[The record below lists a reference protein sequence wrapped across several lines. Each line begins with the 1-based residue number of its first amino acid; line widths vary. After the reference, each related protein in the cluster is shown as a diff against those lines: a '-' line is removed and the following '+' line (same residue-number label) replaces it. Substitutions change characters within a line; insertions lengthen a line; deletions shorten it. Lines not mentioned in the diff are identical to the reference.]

1 MGNEYNRKKHT
12 INSNKRDKH
21 KMIEKINE
29 YISYIPAAEVPI
41 SSDVGIIYGRN
52 MTYLFD
58 VGSTGECLDFLYS
71 LEGKMQIIVSHFH
84 GDHTWWLTRH
94 KAGEE
99 GMLPGDTLS
108 LTYEPVK
115 YEKLFIGKG
124 TEKYLPDG
132 EVVREPLVLWD
143 KIRENRSEIP
153 MQEGV
158 EKDRKQNILEKGN
171 VEEKRDDLKLEI
183 LPMPSSHSKGSLAL
197 IVNDEYIFMGD
208 STYCKYIPLKEGE
221 EEHAEYNVQ
230 KLKEQIDLL
239 KSIKADKCLISHEKR
254 FIRPKKVVIRQ
265 LESIYARR
273 RPGENIIILN
283 KNESEG

>member
-1 MGNEYNRKKHT
+1 
-12 INSNKRDKH
+12 
-21 KMIEKINE
+21 MIVKIND

-41 SSDVGIIYGRN
+41 SSDVGIIYGKN
-52 MTYLFD
+52 CTYLFD
-58 VGSTGECLDFLYS
+58 VGSTEECLNYLYS
-71 LEGKMQIIVSHFH
+71 LKGRVKIIISHFH

-108 LTYEPVK
+108 LTYEPVS
-115 YEKLFIGKG
+115 YEKLYIGKG

-132 EVVREPLVLWD
+132 EIVREPLIIWD
-143 KIRENRSEIP
+143 KLKEQQPEILAQADMEDAREQNALEMGNEDANRED
-153 MQEGV
+153 M
-158 EKDRKQNILEKGN
+158 
-171 VEEKRDDLKLEI
+171 KLEI

-208 STYCKYIPLKEGE
+208 STYCRYIPKKEGE
-221 EEHAEYNVQ
+221 EERAEYNIQ

-265 LESIYARR
+265 LESIYERR
-273 RPGENIIILN
+273 QPGENIIVLH

>member
-1 MGNEYNRKKHT
+1 
-12 INSNKRDKH
+12 
-21 KMIEKINE
+21 MIVKIND

-41 SSDVGIIYGRN
+41 SSDVGIIYGKN
-52 MTYLFD
+52 CTYLFD
-58 VGSTGECLDFLYS
+58 VGSTEECLNLLYS
-71 LEGKMQIIVSHFH
+71 LKGRVKIIISHFH

-115 YEKLFIGKG
+115 YEKLYIGKG

-132 EVVREPLVLWD
+132 EIVREPLIIWD
-143 KIRENRSEIP
+143 NT
-153 MQEGV
+153 
-158 EKDRKQNILEKGN
+158 
-171 VEEKRDDLKLEI
+171 DLKLAI

-208 STYCKYIPLKEGE
+208 STYCRYIPKKEGE
-221 EEHAEYNVQ
+221 EERAEYNIQ

-265 LESIYARR
+265 LESIYERR
-273 RPGENIIILN
+273 RPGENVVVLH
-283 KNESEG
+283 KNEGEG